1 MHFGLRMREDFMKRG
16 LLIIGVIFAIALAI
30 VFGTRVSAD
39 ALAVIVGVV
48 LGIVASVPTT
58 LLAIFILTRQ
68 RQGLDRGLPQAPQ
81 QPPVVIINATDKTA
95 LTPPSTPALSLPYP
109 SDAARKWTVIGDTET
124 DV

>member
-1 MHFGLRMREDFMKRG
+1 MKRG
-16 LLIIGVIFAIALAI
+16 LLIIGVIFAIVLAI

-58 LLAIFILTRQ
+58 LLVIFILTRQ

-81 QPPVVIINATDKTA
+81 HPPVVIINATDKTA